1 MKINV
6 VANIKLIRINYE
18 NYVTVSL
25 VFFKIFYGHVTN
37 KCKSKAFQI
46 SMCSGDNN
54 LTFEGGMGDFR
65 TERLISGENNSC
77 HKIPGKKIPALK
89 KISFMAYYAGK
100 KFLHRCTSGKN
111 SITRGL

>member
-1 MKINV
+1 MT
-6 VANIKLIRINYE
+6 Y
-18 NYVTVSL
+18 
-25 VFFKIFYGHVTN
+25 

-77 HKIPGKKIPALK
+77 KEIPGKKIPALK
-89 KISFMAYYAGK
+89 KISFMAYCAGK
-100 KFLHRCTSGKN
+100 KFLHRCMSGKN

>member
-1 MKINV
+1 M
-6 VANIKLIRINYE
+6 
-18 NYVTVSL
+18 
-25 VFFKIFYGHVTN
+25 TN

-100 KFLHRCTSGKN
+100 KILAPLYVRKKFYHQRFVKIKILP
-111 SITRGL
+111 

>member
-1 MKINV
+1 M
-6 VANIKLIRINYE
+6 
-18 NYVTVSL
+18 
-25 VFFKIFYGHVTN
+25 TN

-89 KISFMAYYAGK
+89 KIYFMAYCAGK
-100 KFLHRCTSGKN
+100 KFLHRCMSGKN